1 LSENFRVLDQ
11 QNSLA
16 EAENSLLVN
25 KINYKKA
32 IITLEKAMYTLLES
46 NQFQLAKDS
55 YSNVSSKLK

>member
-32 IITLEKAMYTLLES
+32 IIALQKAMYTLLES
-46 NQFQLAKDS
+46 NQFEMAKDN
-55 YSNVSSKLK
+55 YSNVSNLK